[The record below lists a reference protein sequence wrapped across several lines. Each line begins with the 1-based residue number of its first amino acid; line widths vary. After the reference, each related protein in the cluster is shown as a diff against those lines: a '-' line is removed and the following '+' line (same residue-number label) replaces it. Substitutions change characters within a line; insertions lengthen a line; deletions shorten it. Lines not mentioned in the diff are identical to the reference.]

1 MVNHESS
8 THKTITKG
16 KEILEKTCEENL
28 KEKEVSSSSLPPPV
42 AVEADVTP
50 IRSYDPM
57 QNQRLYDFYLVDLP
71 KKIDAFIKS
80 TPQILNDKEPVQYN
94 YQGLY
99 DYYDSI
105 QQKLHD
111 FIMKNNLNS
120 NLNMISDADD
130 LGMNSDTNVGPNE
143 KQSFMDMSKEQT
155 DDIGEHVDIPSMD
168 GSHHQPSTASL
179 VSPITVG
186 DDCAPNITNNL

>member
-130 LGMNSDTNVGPNE
+130 L
-143 KQSFMDMSKEQT
+143 
-155 DDIGEHVDIPSMD
+155 EHVDIPSMD